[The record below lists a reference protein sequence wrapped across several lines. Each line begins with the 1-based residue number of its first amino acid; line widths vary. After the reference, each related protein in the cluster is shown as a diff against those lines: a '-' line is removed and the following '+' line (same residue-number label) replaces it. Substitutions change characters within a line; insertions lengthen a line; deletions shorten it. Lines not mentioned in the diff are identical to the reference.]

1 MAKLL
6 DAPRVPEMK
15 TDMPADGVL
24 DDGDVRVTRRGKSVE
39 VDFNPGARRVSSMDS
54 KGHGENL
61 VDKLSD
67 REQMELAEK
76 TLRKIEADLHSR
88 EDWQSR
94 MDQAMELLGLRNI
107 PMEDLPFEGASSVTY
122 PLIGEAVVQFQARAI
137 EEAFPSEGPV
147 KTKVVGKRDM
157 ERVEQAERVKD
168 HMNYQ
173 MVDQDKAYF
182 WHTDQMLFYLP
193 LAGSAFKKT
202 YPDTVQDMVVSR
214 FVKAEDLIV
223 AYTATDLHSAVRYT
237 HRMRMTDVQ
246 LKKLFHNEF
255 YREVELPD
263 TIIDIDSDTIGN
275 DSGRAME
282 DEADSRTPS
291 VDEHD
296 RMYTVYECHMDWEFE
311 PDQKRYGKKD
321 VPLPYVITIEN
332 ESRKILSIR
341 RNWKEQDDKCLK
353 RVWFTHYRYLPGL
366 GFYGFGLLHMI
377 GSVAET
383 SSGTIRALLDSAA
396 FSNMQ
401 GGFMSK
407 DAKLA
412 KGDNHIT
419 PGLYKECD
427 MTAEELSRAFYT
439 PPFKQPS
446 PALVELFNVITDAGR
461 RFASITDEN
470 VGDAPNT
477 GPVGTTVALIEQAS
491 KVFSG
496 VHRRLHMS
504 QAEEFQLRAELN
516 FEWLPQEYPYEID
529 GESKQ
534 VYQQDYDG
542 RVDVVPVS
550 DPNVFSSTQRIAQAQ
565 ALLERSQMAPDLYDR
580 NKVEERFLQAIRI
593 PDYEELLVSNEVKRC
608 DPVTENAKMLTGR
621 AAKAFL
627 EQDHDAHIQVHMS
640 FMQGLNDEAMMVA
653 GPILEAHLAE
663 HYAHK
668 YWVNMNARLEGVL
681 PPLDLDGNDEEQ
693 EELAPEVEA
702 LIAQAAAMEGTM
714 ELMPQSEPPPSEEE
728 FKQIAFENEERRK
741 DEEHQNR
748 LAREAEA
755 HAEKLRQAAEAAL
768 TEEARRELMA
778 MAEEA
783 RKDAESRREQARED
797 REFKREQKREDKE
810 TEAEIKRQNQKAK
823 ASGNQ
828 DGARKA

>member
-1 MAKLL
+1 MAIK
-6 DAPRVPEMK
+6 DAPRVATMPVLREPDG
-15 TDMPADGVL
+15 DMSNDDGVKI
-24 DDGDVRVTRRGKSVE
+24 TRRGKNVE
-39 VDFNPGARRVSSMDS
+39 VDFNPGASRVSRLDS
-54 KGHGENL
+54 KGHSENL
-61 VDKLSD
+61 KDKLSD
-67 REQMELAEK
+67 REQALLAEK
-76 TLRKIEADLHSR
+76 TLQKIEADEKSR
-88 EDWQSR
+88 QDWGTR

-107 PMEDLPFEGASSVTY
+107 PMDDLPFDGASSITY

-147 KTKVVGKRDM
+147 KTKVVGKRDLG
-157 ERVEQAERVKD
+157 RTEQAERVKD

-202 YPDTVQDMVVSR
+202 YPDTIQDMVVSR

-237 HRMRMTDVQ
+237 HRMRMSDVA
-246 LKKLFHNEF
+246 LKKLFHRGF
-255 YREVELPD
+255 YDEIDLPD
-263 TIIDIDSDTIGN
+263 TIIDIDAQTVGD
-275 DSGRAME
+275 DAGRALE
-282 DEADSRTPS
+282 DEADNRQPS
-291 VDEHD
+291 VHEDD

-311 PDQKRYGKKD
+311 PDQKRYEKKD
-321 VPLPYVITIEN
+321 VPLPYVITIEA

-341 RNWKEQDDKCLK
+341 RNWKEQDEGCQK

-407 DAKLA
+407 DAKL
-412 KGDNHIT
+412 KPGDNHIT
-419 PGLYKECD
+419 PGVYKECD

-446 PALVELFNVITDAGR
+446 PALVELFQQVTDAGR

-516 FEWLPQEYPYEID
+516 FEWLPDEYPFEIN
-529 GESKQ
+529 GEEKT
-534 VYQQDYDG
+534 VKREDYDG
-542 RVDVVPVS
+542 RVDIVPVS

-565 ALLERSQMAPDLYDR
+565 ALLERSQLAPDLYDR

-593 PDYEELLVSNEVKRC
+593 PDYEELLVSNEVKRV
-608 DPVTENAKMLTGR
+608 DPVTENAMMLTGKP
-621 AAKAFL
+621 AKAFL
-627 EQDHDAHIQVHMS
+627 EQDHQSHIQVHMN
-640 FMQGLNDEAMMVA
+640 FMQGLNDEALQMVSS
-653 GPILEAHLAE
+653 IMQAHLAE
-663 HYAHK
+663 HYAQM
-668 YWVNMNARLEGVL
+668 YWFNMNQRLSGAL
-681 PPLDLDGNDEEQ
+681 PPLDMDATDEEH
-693 EELAPEVEA
+693 EEMAPDVEA
-702 LIAQAAAMEGTM
+702 LVAQAAAEAGTM
-714 ELMPQSEPPPSEEE
+714 QLMPPSEPPPSEDEIAEIE
-728 FKQIAFENEERRK
+728 FQNEERRK
-741 DEEHQNR
+741 DEAHQAALTREMESHSQKLR
-748 LAREAEA
+748 LAAES
-755 HAEKLRQAAEAAL
+755 AL
-768 TEEARRELMA
+768 TEEARKELLA
-778 MAEEA
+778 MSEEA
-783 RKDAESRREQARED
+783 RKDAESRREESREE
-797 REFKREQKREDKE
+797 REFRKEEKRKDKE
-810 TEAEIKRQNQKAK
+810 TDAQIARDKKVTSRKTSGDSGKA
-823 ASGNQ
+823 
-828 DGARKA
+828 